1 MAAKRPA
8 TRTRLLAIDIENP
21 PVQILT
27 LRAFAL
33 RGEGEMAAQV
43 LLAFSRMPILKRS
56 MIKPRSSKLAD
67 SAIVAGLIVSSLLLL
82 LILNGVPQPGAPVR
96 TIRNANGPADG
107 FLLVVLGT
115 NQDPKNP
122 ISDPSNSTLFPIAG
136 KHIFI
141 LNQTDPSL
149 APRELVTNGSGLANS
164 SLPPGKYVVRF
175 DDYTVHPAI
184 PVLITKG
191 NATILGV
198 RVGASL
204 APAIASEFSD
214 LKSSGVAAEGSNY
227 FLIHSAVRVANVSDS
242 MVVKVRGPGASLQVA
257 NATVIGERLATGG
270 LWLQMRILSELNLTA
285 SSGVDLTV
293 YGYSYQSTTVPIK
306 SLAA

>member
-1 MAAKRPA
+1 M
-8 TRTRLLAIDIENP
+8 
-21 PVQILT
+21 
-27 LRAFAL
+27 
-33 RGEGEMAAQV
+33 
-43 LLAFSRMPILKRS
+43 
-56 MIKPRSSKLAD
+56 KPQSSKLAD
-67 SAIVAGLIVSSLLLL
+67 SAIVAGLIVCSLLLV

-96 TIRNANGPADG
+96 TIRNPNGPADG

-122 ISDPSNSTLFPIAG
+122 ASDPSNSTLFPIAG

-149 APRELVTNGSGLANS
+149 PPRELVTNGSGLANS
-164 SLPPGKYVVRF
+164 SLPPGRYVVRF

-198 RVGASL
+198 RVEGSL
-204 APAIASEFSD
+204 APAVASEFSD
-214 LKSSGVAAEGSNY
+214 PNSTGVAGEGSN
-227 FLIHSAVRVANVSDS
+227 FLLIQSAVRVANLSDS
-242 MVVKVRGPGASLQVA
+242 MLVKVRGPGASVQVA
-257 NATVIGERLATGG
+257 NATVIGERLATDG
-270 LWLQMRILSELNLTA
+270 LWLQMRIPSEFNLPG

-293 YGYSYQSTTVPIK
+293 YTYSYQSITVPIK
-306 SLAA
+306 SLAG